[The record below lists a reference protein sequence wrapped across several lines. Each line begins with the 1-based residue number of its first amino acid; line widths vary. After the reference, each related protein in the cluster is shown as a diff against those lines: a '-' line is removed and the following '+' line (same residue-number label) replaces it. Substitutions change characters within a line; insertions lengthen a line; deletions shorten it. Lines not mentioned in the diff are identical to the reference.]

1 VRSLGRALLDASHIY
16 EDFLIPR
23 SEGRLR
29 RRRLPPYRSAIIGLV
44 GRASFSAMPRVC
56 HRERMSVGALSGSC
70 FPALSLRPYR
80 RSRRG
85 CSA

>member
-1 VRSLGRALLDASHIY
+1 VTPVESVTAARLADMSELKDQEAEARSLGRALLDASRIY

-44 GRASFSAMPRVC
+44 GRQRRFGRVSFP
-56 HRERMSVGALSGSC
+56 G
-70 FPALSLRPYR
+70 
-80 RSRRG
+80 
-85 CSA
+85 